1 MQRPH
6 FSIPIQAPHSP
17 LPSTTVIHQRALL
30 TISAATFL
38 CSYMKQRGR
47 GGRGTRSSISIHV
60 PHTRFLWPD
69 LASRVAHYCS
79 GSSPLSPQRMKR
91 ERKGGGVARS
101 TGVWQVHNGKQYTP
115 LACLPAISHVAPF
128 MSCYSEVPL
137 LLSD

>member
-1 MQRPH
+1 MLFIFH
-6 FSIPIQAPHSP
+6 FCYYFLIVLFFFPDVAAAVVDRCSVPTSQSPFKHHTP

-91 ERKGGGVARS
+91 ERKGGGVTRS
-101 TGVWQVHNGKQYTP
+101 TGLWQVHNGKQ
-115 LACLPAISHVAPF
+115 
-128 MSCYSEVPL
+128 
-137 LLSD
+137 